1 VVISGDFNLKGLLA
15 IIEGKAREI
24 GAERIVIDALDVLM
38 RIFNDQSREQQ
49 QILRG
54 HGKRPQ
60 GTRKGNP

>member
-38 RIFNDQSREQQ
+38 RIFNDQSRE
-49 QILRG
+49 
-54 HGKRPQ
+54 P
-60 GTRKGNP
+60 